1 MALLRLSATGRWE
14 GPPSPK
20 VGGFKCPAAANQA
33 GNDPFGAQAL
43 RTTFVF
49 WRVGLLEDAEL
60 VYEALAQ
67 RSPQDVRELARS
79 SGIGG
84 ERLQMAVV
92 WLELR
97 GRVERDFDIDEERTR
112 SFSSVRVKAPA

>member
-1 MALLRLSATGRWE
+1 MGSNPT
-14 GPPSPK
+14 PPLTTPE
-20 VGGFKCPAAANQA
+20 
-33 GNDPFGAQAL
+33 NDPFGAQAL

-49 WRVGLLEDAEL
+49 WSVGLLEDAEL
-60 VYEALAQ
+60 VYEALTR

-97 GRVERDFDIDEERTR
+97 GRVERHFDIDEEPTR
-112 SFSSVRVKAPA
+112 SFSWVRARELA

>member
-1 MALLRLSATGRWE
+1 M
-14 GPPSPK
+14 
-20 VGGFKCPAAANQA
+20 
-33 GNDPFGAQAL
+33 
-43 RTTFVF
+43 
-49 WRVGLLEDAEL
+49 GLLEDAEL
-60 VYEALAQ
+60 VYEALTR

-97 GRVERDFDIDEERTR
+97 GRVERHFDIDEERTR
-112 SFSSVRVKAPA
+112 SFSSVRVNALA

>member
-1 MALLRLSATGRWE
+1 
-14 GPPSPK
+14 
-20 VGGFKCPAAANQA
+20 
-33 GNDPFGAQAL
+33 
-43 RTTFVF
+43 
-49 WRVGLLEDAEL
+49 VGLLEDAEL
-60 VYEALAQ
+60 VYEALTR

-97 GRVERDFDIDEERTR
+97 GRVERHFEIDEERTR
-112 SFSSVRVKAPA
+112 SFSSVGVKELA